1 MAVQPWNMKVTTPE
15 VSAGQATV
23 KAMALITNRGEF
35 AVKGRLRYTILH
47 KGESSASGETAL
59 TNFVCGETKLDYE
72 LTISDPVLWDVDSPN
87 LYTLCYEVVLEDGT
101 VADCGEVEFG
111 IRTIEVDSVNGL

>member
-1 MAVQPWNMKVTTPE
+1 M
-15 VSAGQATV
+15 
-23 KAMALITNRGEF
+23 
-35 AVKGRLRYTILH
+35 
-47 KGESSASGETAL
+47 
-59 TNFVCGETKLDYE
+59 DYE

-111 IRTIEVDSVNGL
+111 IRTIEVDSVNAGSYTHLDVYKRQHIMGII